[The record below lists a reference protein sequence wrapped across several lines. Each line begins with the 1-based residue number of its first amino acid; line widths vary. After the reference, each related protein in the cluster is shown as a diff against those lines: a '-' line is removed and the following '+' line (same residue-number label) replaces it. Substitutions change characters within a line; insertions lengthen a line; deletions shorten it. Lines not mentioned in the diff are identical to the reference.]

1 MREMLRVF
9 YGVASVAMLAN
20 GAWML
25 AAPASWFYHFP
36 DALPDTGP
44 FNPHLVRDL
53 GAAFTVMALGLA
65 WCVRERRHCRVVH
78 LGVTAFLVAHALV
91 HLGELLGGHLPQ
103 RHWWVD
109 IPSTFLPALLFL
121 ALLPAA
127 LRHAADAPPR
137 APSP

>member
-53 GAAFTVMALGLA
+53 GAAFTVMGLGLA
-65 WCVRERRHCRVVH
+65 WCVRDRRHCRVVH

-91 HLGELLGGHLPQ
+91 HLGELLGGHLPR
-103 RHWWVD
+103 RHWLPD
-109 IPSTFLPALLFL
+109 IPFVFMPALLFL

-127 LRHAADAPPR
+127 LRHAADAPPP

>member
-1 MREMLRVF
+1 MLRAF
-9 YGVASVAMLAN
+9 YAVAAVLMVAN

-25 AAPASWFYHFP
+25 AAPASWFYEFP

-53 GAAFTVMALGLA
+53 GAAFTVLGLGLA
-65 WCVRERRHCRVVH
+65 WCVRDPRHCRVVH

-91 HLGELLGGHLPQ
+91 HVGELLGGRLPH
-103 RHWWVD
+103 RHWWID
-109 IPSTFLPALLFL
+109 IPSTFAPPLLFL

-127 LRHAADAPPR
+127 LRRADGER
-137 APSP
+137 SRDPSS